1 MSEEKKDDLNINY
14 KFINHEFKTA
24 YVLTRIQELER
35 EHFALMVDRLDEN
48 HQDYTDW
55 YNAVQEVIG
64 EIDRLEYIYKQ
75 LGGTFGSEIPGV
87 G

>member
-1 MSEEKKDDLNINY
+1 MSEEKKDDLNITY
-14 KFINHEFKTA
+14 KFINHEFKIA